1 MIITEKIHPEAVVSN
16 GTNAVKEA
24 GTMEKGHNSSDQGS
38 GASKAASVK
47 FEQISKDGDTLELG
61 GEKSISDA
69 MLKGYSEAK
78 LKQLYTSKE
87 ISKQQYDK
95 AINSKIVIS

>member
-1 MIITEKIHPEAVVSN
+1 
-16 GTNAVKEA
+16 
-24 GTMEKGHNSSDQGS
+24 MEKEHNSSEQGS
-38 GASKAASVK
+38 SSSKAASVK
-47 FEQISKDGDTLELG
+47 FEQMSKDGDTLELG
-61 GEKSISDA
+61 RKKSISDA
-69 MLKGYSEAK
+69 VLKGYSETK